1 MHLCAS
7 YMSVQVLQR
16 SEDTGYPGTGTGGSE
31 PPGVVLGTEP
41 GPSRRAV
48 SSLNCRDIPQPQM
61 TILIEWHWQPSHM
74 TVLLKV
80 VSLCPQGWGQEPV
93 RKLPIELLGCL
104 LCFSHQKS
112 LVSPVSLAWWITE
125 SNSGHWSSVRCCSTY
140 EHLAIPGDIFI
151 FHDSVLWVSQYR
163 KYGVQKLVVAWYRA
177 QSLGRGVLKNA
188 WTICSSESCL

>member
-1 MHLCAS
+1 MRVHAFMCIIYVCAGATEVRGYWIPVLNHLVW
-7 YMSVQVLQR
+7 YWELN
-16 SEDTGYPGTGTGGSE
+16 
-31 PPGVVLGTEP
+31 LGP
-41 GPSRRAV
+41 RRAV

-74 TVLLKV
+74 AVLLKV

-93 RKLPIELLGCL
+93 RKLPFELLGCL

-112 LVSPVSLAWWITE
+112 LVSPVSLALWITE

-151 FHDSVLWVSQYR
+151 FHDSVLWVSQCR
-163 KYGVQKLVVAWYRA
+163 KYGVQKSAVAWYRA
-177 QSLGRGVLKNA
+177 QSLGRGVLKSA